1 MSSKAEMSSGLT
13 NGVLQGY
20 KSGLGFSRMES
31 GFKKGLLNGIR
42 EHNKVQDPTAGLIAD
57 KAPSFFWL
65 ADYTNTNGTYPPTS
79 GVNISSTD
87 GPYELIGGGLMV
99 AASNPVF
106 RGNGVLYNKGY
117 VDFASSADRVSTSTT
132 TVGTSELTVF
142 MVLRLSSTLT
152 GVLLQRISAGNTIGD
167 IQISSVG
174 GTKIRVSFIGSPNTT
189 SSVYE
194 TYEPTIATPEY
205 STPMSNGTNDNK
217 WFILTV
223 KFDLTQRNG
232 NGSEMEI
239 YINGVKNMTPVTT
252 TFTGTSSTN
261 MPTVVTHY
269 GNTTTQS
276 NDVNYRCQI
285 ASSVVFNY
293 WLNNTEQA
301 RIENFYRYYYGH
313 RF

>member
-13 NGVLQGY
+13 NGILQGY
-20 KSGLGFSRMES
+20 KSGFGFSRMES

-42 EHNKVQDPTAGLIAD
+42 EHNKVQDPTVGLIGD
-57 KAPSFFWL
+57 KAPKFLWI
-65 ADYTNTNGTYPPTS
+65 ADYTNTGGTYPPIS
-79 GVNISSTD
+79 GNAISSTD

-106 RGNGVLYNKGY
+106 RGNGVYYNKGY
-117 VDFASSADRVSTSTT
+117 IDWSTSADRISTSTT
-132 TVGTSELTVF
+132 TVGTSELTVV

-152 GVLLQRISAGNTIGD
+152 GVLFQRMANGASVGD
-167 IQISSVG
+167 ITISSIG
-174 GTKIRVSFIGSPNTT
+174 GNKIRVTFIGSPSST

-194 TYEPTIATPEY
+194 TYESTIAATEN
-205 STPMSNGTNDNK
+205 TSNGTNTNK

-223 KFDLTQRNG
+223 KFDMTQRNG

-239 YINGVKNMTPVTT
+239 YINGVKNMTPITT
-252 TFTGTSSTN
+252 TFTGTTTAMAN
-261 MPTVVTHY
+261 LTVHY

-285 ASSVVFNY
+285 ASSVYFDY
-293 WLNNTEQA
+293 WLNNTEQMK
-301 RIENFYRYYYGH
+301 IENFYRYYYGH

>member
-42 EHNKVQDPTAGLIAD
+42 NHNKVQDPTVGIIGD
-57 KAPSFFWL
+57 KTPKFLWI
-65 ADYTNTNGTYPPTS
+65 ADYTNTGGTYPPTS
-79 GVNISSTD
+79 GSAISSTD

-106 RGNGVLYNKGY
+106 RGNGVYYNKGY
-117 VDFASSADRVSTSTT
+117 VDFSTSADRISTSTT
-132 TVGTSELTVF
+132 VVGTSELTVV
-142 MVLRLSSTLT
+142 MLLRLSSTLT
-152 GVLLQRISAGNTIGD
+152 GVLFQRGASGTVGDITISSIGGNTIRVTLTGP
-167 IQISSVG
+167 SS
-174 GTKIRVSFIGSPNTT
+174 T

-194 TYEPTIATPEY
+194 TYESTIAAT
-205 STPMSNGTNDNK
+205 TTTSNGTNDNK

-223 KFDLTQRNG
+223 KFDMTQRNG

-239 YINGVKNMTPVTT
+239 YINGVKNMNPVTT
-252 TFTGTSSTN
+252 TFTGTATAMSN
-261 MPTVVTHY
+261 LTVHY

-276 NDVNYRCQI
+276 NDVSYRCQI
-285 ASSVVFNY
+285 ASSVYFDY
-293 WLNNTEQA
+293 WLNNTEQT

>member
-13 NGVLQGY
+13 NGILQGY
-20 KSGLGFSRMES
+20 KSGLGFARMES

-57 KAPSFFWL
+57 KKPKFFWL
-65 ADYTNTNGTYPPTS
+65 ADYTETGGVYPPTS
-79 GVNISSTD
+79 GSGISSTD
-87 GPYELIGGGLMV
+87 GPYELINGGLMV

-106 RGNGVLYNKGY
+106 RGNGVYYNKGY
-117 VDFASSADRVSTSTT
+117 VDFASSADRISTSTT
-132 TVGTSELTVF
+132 VVGTSELTVV
-142 MVLRLSSTLT
+142 MLLRLSSTLT
-152 GVLLQRISAGNTIGD
+152 GVLFQRGASSTVGD
-167 IQISSVG
+167 ITISSIG
-174 GTKIRVSFIGSPNTT
+174 GTKIRVTLTGPSST

-194 TYEPTIATPEY
+194 TYEPTIAATE
-205 STPMSNGTNDNK
+205 TTSNGTNTNK

-223 KFDLTQRNG
+223 KFDMTQRNG

-239 YINGVKNMTPVTT
+239 YIDGVKNMTPVTT
-252 TFTGTSSTN
+252 TFTGTSTAMSN
-261 MPTVVTHY
+261 LAVHY

-276 NDVNYRCQI
+276 NDVSYRCQI
-285 ASSVVFNY
+285 ASSVYFDY
-293 WLNNTEQA
+293 WLNSTEQT

>member
-42 EHNKVQDPTAGLIAD
+42 AHNKVQDPTVGIIAD
-57 KAPSFFWL
+57 KTPKFLWI
-65 ADYTNTNGTYPPTS
+65 ADYTNTGGAYPPTS
-79 GVNISSTD
+79 GSAISSTD
-87 GPYELIGGGLMV
+87 GPYELIGGGLMT

-106 RGNGVLYNKGY
+106 RGNGVYYNKGY
-117 VDFASSADRVSTSTT
+117 VDFASSADRISTSTT
-132 TVGTSELTVF
+132 IVGTSELTVIIL
-142 MVLRLSSTLT
+142 LRLSSTLT
-152 GVLLQRISAGNTIGD
+152 GVLFQRGASSTVGD
-167 IQISSVG
+167 ITISSIG
-174 GTKIRVSFIGSPNTT
+174 GDRIRVTLTGPSST

-194 TYEPTIATPEY
+194 TYESTIATTTTT
-205 STPMSNGTNDNK
+205 SDGTNSNK

-223 KFDLTQRNG
+223 KFDMTQRNG

-239 YINGVKNMTPVTT
+239 YINGVKNMTPITT
-252 TFTGTSSTN
+252 TFTGSSTAMSN
-261 MPTVVTHY
+261 LTVHY

-276 NDVNYRCQI
+276 NDVSYRCQI
-285 ASSVVFNY
+285 ASSIYFDY
-293 WLNNTEQA
+293 WLNNTEQT

>member
-13 NGVLQGY
+13 NGILQGY

-42 EHNKVQDPTAGLIAD
+42 NHNKVQDPTIGIIAD
-57 KAPSFFWL
+57 KTPKFLWI
-65 ADYTNTNGTYPPTS
+65 ADYTNTGGTYPPIS
-79 GVNISSTD
+79 GNVISSTD
-87 GPYELIGGGLMV
+87 GPYELIGGGLMT

-106 RGNGVLYNKGY
+106 RGNGVYYNKGY
-117 VDFASSADRVSTSTT
+117 VDFSTSADRISSSTT
-132 TVGTSELTVF
+132 VVGTSELTVV
-142 MVLRLSSTLT
+142 MLLRLSSTLT
-152 GVLLQRISAGNTIGD
+152 GVLFQRGASGTVGDITISSIGGNTIRVTLTGP
-167 IQISSVG
+167 SS
-174 GTKIRVSFIGSPNTT
+174 T

-194 TYEPTIATPEY
+194 TYESTIAAT
-205 STPMSNGTNDNK
+205 TTTSNGTNSNK

-223 KFDLTQRNG
+223 KFDMTQRNG

-252 TFTGTSSTN
+252 TFTGTATTMSN
-261 MPTVVTHY
+261 LTVHY
-269 GNTTTQS
+269 GNTTTQT
-276 NDVNYRCQI
+276 NNVNYRIQI
-285 ASSVVFNY
+285 ASSVYFDY
-293 WLNNTEQA
+293 WLNNTEQT

>member
-13 NGVLQGY
+13 NGILQGY

-42 EHNKVQDPTAGLIAD
+42 SHNKVQDPTAGIIGN
-57 KAPSFFWL
+57 KAPEFFWI
-65 ADYTNTNGTYPPTS
+65 ADYTNTGGTYPPIS
-79 GVNISSTD
+79 GNAISSTD
-87 GPYELIGGGLMV
+87 GPYELIGGGLMT

-106 RGNGVLYNKGY
+106 RGNGVYYNKGY
-117 VDFASSADRVSTSTT
+117 VDFASSADRISTSTT
-132 TVGTSELTVF
+132 IVGTSELTVV
-142 MVLRLSSTLT
+142 MLLRLSSTLT
-152 GVLLQRISAGNTIGD
+152 GVLFQRGASATVGD
-167 IQISSVG
+167 ITISSIG
-174 GTKIRVSFIGSPNTT
+174 GNRIRVTLTGPSST

-194 TYEPTIATPEY
+194 TYESTIATTTTT
-205 STPMSNGTNDNK
+205 SDGTNNNK

-252 TFTGTSSTN
+252 TFTGTTTAMSN
-261 MPTVVTHY
+261 LTVHY
-269 GNTTTQS
+269 GNTTTQT
-276 NDVNYRCQI
+276 NDVSYRCQI
-285 ASSVVFNY
+285 ASSVYFDY
-293 WLNNTEQA
+293 WLNNTEQT

>member
-13 NGVLQGY
+13 NGILQGY

-42 EHNKVQDPTAGLIAD
+42 SHNKVQDPTAGIIGN
-57 KAPSFFWL
+57 KAPEFFWI
-65 ADYTNTNGTYPPTS
+65 ADYTNTGGTYPPIS
-79 GVNISSTD
+79 GNAISSTD
-87 GPYELIGGGLMV
+87 GPYELIGGGLMT

-106 RGNGVLYNKGY
+106 RGNGVYYNKGY
-117 VDFASSADRVSTSTT
+117 VDFASSADRISTSTT
-132 TVGTSELTVF
+132 IVGTSELTVV
-142 MVLRLSSTLT
+142 MLLRLSSTLT
-152 GVLLQRISAGNTIGD
+152 GVLFQRGASATVGD
-167 IQISSVG
+167 ITISSIG
-174 GTKIRVSFIGSPNTT
+174 GNRIRVTFTGNAAT

-194 TYEPTIATPEY
+194 TYESTIATTTTT
-205 STPMSNGTNDNK
+205 SDGTNNNK

-239 YINGVKNMTPVTT
+239 YIDGVKNMTPITT
-252 TFTGTSSTN
+252 TFTGTTTAMSN
-261 MPTVVTHY
+261 LTVHY
-269 GNTTTQS
+269 GNTTTQT

-285 ASSVVFNY
+285 ASSVYFDY
-293 WLNNTEQA
+293 WLNNTEQT
-301 RIENFYRYYYGH
+301 RIENFYRYYYGY

>member
-13 NGVLQGY
+13 NGILQGY
-20 KSGLGFSRMES
+20 KSGFGFSRMES

-42 EHNKVQDPTAGLIAD
+42 SHNKVQDPTAGIIGD
-57 KAPSFFWL
+57 KAPEFFWI
-65 ADYTNTNGTYPPTS
+65 ADYTNTGGTYPPIS
-79 GVNISSTD
+79 GNAISSTD

-106 RGNGVLYNKGY
+106 RGNGVYYNKGY
-117 VDFASSADRVSTSTT
+117 VDFSTSADRISSSTT
-132 TVGTSELTVF
+132 IVGTSELTVV
-142 MVLRLSSTLT
+142 MLLRLSSTLT
-152 GVLLQRISAGNTIGD
+152 GVLFQRGASATVGD
-167 IQISSVG
+167 ITISSIG
-174 GTKIRVSFIGSPNTT
+174 GNKIRVTLTGPSST

-194 TYEPTIATPEY
+194 TYESTIATTTTT
-205 STPMSNGTNDNK
+205 SDGTNNNK

-223 KFDLTQRNG
+223 KFDMTQRNG

-239 YINGVKNMTPVTT
+239 YIDGVKNMTPITT
-252 TFTGTSSTN
+252 TFTGTSTAMSN
-261 MPTVVTHY
+261 LTVHY

-276 NDVNYRCQI
+276 NDVSYRCQI
-285 ASSVVFNY
+285 ASSIYFDY
-293 WLNNTEQA
+293 WLNNTEQT

>member
-13 NGVLQGY
+13 NGILQGY

-31 GFKKGLLNGIR
+31 GFKKGLLNGIVS
-42 EHNKVQDPTAGLIAD
+42 HDKVQDPTAGLIAD
-57 KAPSFFWL
+57 KTPLFFWL
-65 ADYTNTNGTYPPTS
+65 ADYTYTGGTYPPTS
-79 GVNISSTD
+79 GSVISSTD
-87 GPYELIGGGLMV
+87 GPFELIGGGLMV

-106 RGNGVLYNKGY
+106 RGNGVLNNRGY
-117 VDFASSADRVSTSTT
+117 VDFSTSADRISSSTT
-132 TVGTSELTVF
+132 TTGTSELTVCMF
-142 MVLRLSSTLT
+142 LRLSSTLT
-152 GVLLQRISAGNTIGD
+152 GVLFQRGASSTVGD
-167 IQISSVG
+167 ITISSIDG
-174 GTKIRVSFIGSPNTT
+174 NKIRVTFTGPSST

-194 TYEPTIATPEY
+194 TYEPTIAAT
-205 STPMSNGTNDNK
+205 TTTSNGTNDNK

-223 KFDLTQRNG
+223 KFDMTQRNG

-252 TFTGTSSTN
+252 TFTGTATSMANLS
-261 MPTVVTHY
+261 VHF

-276 NDVNYRCQI
+276 NDINYRLQM
-285 ASSVVFNY
+285 ASAVVFNY
-293 WLNNTEQA
+293 WLNNTEQT

>member
-42 EHNKVQDPTAGLIAD
+42 AHNKVQDPTVGIIAD
-57 KAPSFFWL
+57 KTPKFLWI
-65 ADYTNTNGTYPPTS
+65 ADYTNTGGTYPPIS
-79 GVNISSTD
+79 GNAITSTD
-87 GPYELIGGGLMV
+87 GPYELIGGGLMT

-106 RGNGVLYNKGY
+106 RGNGVYYNKGY
-117 VDFASSADRVSTSTT
+117 VDFASSADRISTSTT
-132 TVGTSELTVF
+132 IVGTSELTVI
-142 MVLRLSSTLT
+142 MLLRLSSTLT
-152 GVLLQRISAGNTIGD
+152 GVLFQRGASATVGD
-167 IQISSVG
+167 ITISSIG
-174 GTKIRVSFIGSPNTT
+174 GNRIRVTLTGPSST

-194 TYEPTIATPEY
+194 TYESTIATTTTT
-205 STPMSNGTNDNK
+205 SDGTNSNK

-223 KFDLTQRNG
+223 KFDMTQRNG

-239 YINGVKNMTPVTT
+239 YINGVKNMTPITT
-252 TFTGTSSTN
+252 TFTGSSTAMSN
-261 MPTVVTHY
+261 LTVHY

-276 NDVNYRCQI
+276 NDINYRCQI
-285 ASSVVFNY
+285 ASSIYFDY
-293 WLNNTEQA
+293 WLNNTEQT

>member
-13 NGVLQGY
+13 NGILQGY
-20 KSGLGFSRMES
+20 KSGFGFSRMES

-42 EHNKVQDPTAGLIAD
+42 EHNKVQDPTVGLIGD
-57 KAPSFFWL
+57 KAPKFLWI
-65 ADYTNTNGTYPPTS
+65 ADYTNTGGTYPPIS
-79 GVNISSTD
+79 GNAISSTD
-87 GPYELIGGGLMV
+87 GPYELIGGGLMT

-106 RGNGVLYNKGY
+106 RGNGVYYNKGY

-132 TVGTSELTVF
+132 IVGKSELTVV
-142 MVLRLSSTLT
+142 MVLRLSSILT
-152 GVLLQRISAGNTIGD
+152 GVLFQRGASSTVGD
-167 IQISSVG
+167 ITISSIG
-174 GTKIRVSFIGSPNTT
+174 GNKIRVTFTGSPSST

-194 TYEPTIATPEY
+194 TYESTIAATEN
-205 STPMSNGTNDNK
+205 TSNGTNSNK

-239 YINGVKNMTPVTT
+239 YINGVLNMTPVTT
-252 TFTGTSSTN
+252 TFTGTTTAMSN
-261 MPTVVTHY
+261 LTVHY

-285 ASSVVFNY
+285 ASSVYFDY
-293 WLNNTEQA
+293 WLNNTEQMK
-301 RIENFYRYYYGH
+301 IENFYRYYYGH

>member
-1 MSSKAEMSSGLT
+1 MSNKAEMSSGLT
-13 NGVLQGY
+13 NGILQGY

-42 EHNKVQDPTAGLIAD
+42 DHNKVQDPTIGLIGD
-57 KAPSFFWL
+57 KTPKIFWL
-65 ADYTNTNGTYPPTS
+65 ADYTYTGGAYPPVS
-79 GVNISSTD
+79 GGAISGTD
-87 GPYELIGGGLMV
+87 GPFELIGGGLMT
-99 AASNPVF
+99 AASSPVF
-106 RGNGVLYNKGY
+106 RGNGVYYNKGY
-117 VDFASSADRVSTSTT
+117 VDFSTSADRISSSTT
-132 TVGTSELTVF
+132 IVGTSELTVV

-152 GVLLQRISAGNTIGD
+152 GVLFQKMSNGATVGD
-167 IQISSVG
+167 ITISSIG
-174 GTKIRVSFIGSPNTT
+174 GNKIRVTFIGSPSTT

-194 TYEPTIATPEY
+194 TYESTIATTTTT
-205 STPMSNGTNDNK
+205 SDGTNNNK

-239 YINGVKNMTPVTT
+239 YIDGVKNMTPVTT
-252 TFTGTSSTN
+252 TFTGTTAA
-261 MPTVVTHY
+261 MPTVTAHY

-276 NDVNYRCQI
+276 NDVSYRCQI
-285 ASSVVFNY
+285 ASSVLFDY
-293 WLNNTEQA
+293 WLNNTEQM

>member
-13 NGVLQGY
+13 NGILQGY
-20 KSGLGFSRMES
+20 KSGFGFSRMES

-42 EHNKVQDPTAGLIAD
+42 SHNKVQDPTAGIIGD
-57 KAPSFFWL
+57 KAPEFFWI
-65 ADYTNTNGTYPPTS
+65 ADYTNTGGTYPPIS
-79 GVNISSTD
+79 GNAISSTD
-87 GPYELIGGGLMV
+87 GPYELIGGGLMT

-106 RGNGVLYNKGY
+106 RGNGVYYNKGY
-117 VDFASSADRVSTSTT
+117 VDFASSADRISTSTT
-132 TVGTSELTVF
+132 IVGTSELTIV
-142 MVLRLSSTLT
+142 MLLRLSSILT
-152 GVLLQRISAGNTIGD
+152 GVLFQRGASATVGD
-167 IQISSVG
+167 ITISSIG
-174 GTKIRVSFIGSPNTT
+174 GNRIRVTLTGPSST

-194 TYEPTIATPEY
+194 TYESTIATTTTT
-205 STPMSNGTNDNK
+205 SDGTNNNK

-239 YINGVKNMTPVTT
+239 YIDGVKNMTPITT
-252 TFTGTSSTN
+252 TFTGTTTAMSN
-261 MPTVVTHY
+261 LTVHY
-269 GNTTTQS
+269 GNTTTQT

-285 ASSVVFNY
+285 ASSVYFDY
-293 WLNNTEQA
+293 WLNNTEQT

>member
-42 EHNKVQDPTAGLIAD
+42 DHNKVQDPTVGLIAD
-57 KAPSFFWL
+57 KIPTLFWV
-65 ADYTNTNGTYPPTS
+65 ADYTRTGGVYPPTPNS
-79 GVNISSTD
+79 TIGSTD
-87 GPYELIGGGLMV
+87 GPFELIGGSLMV
-99 AASNPVF
+99 AGSNPVF
-106 RGNGVLYNKGY
+106 RKGVLNEKGY
-117 VDFASSADRVSTSTT
+117 VDFSTSADRISSPTT
-132 TVGTSELTVF
+132 TTGTSEFTVC
-142 MVLRLSSTLT
+142 MVLRLSSILT
-152 GVLLQRISAGNTIGD
+152 GVLLQRISTGSTVGD
-167 IQISSVG
+167 IQITSIG
-174 GTKIRVSFIGSPNTT
+174 GTKIRVSFIGSPTTT

-194 TYEPTIATPEY
+194 TYEPTIATTE
-205 STPMSNGTNDNK
+205 TISNGTNTNK

-239 YINGVKNMTPVTT
+239 YIDGVKNMTPITT
-252 TFTGTSSTN
+252 TFTGTTAAT
-261 MPTVVTHY
+261 MPNVSIHF
-269 GNTTTQS
+269 GNTTTSS

-285 ASSVVFNY
+285 ASAVVFNY
-293 WLNNTEQA
+293 WLSNSEQM